1 MTQHTSHTTSH
12 SATTRYGEA
21 FIGLCLL
28 GLCAWAALSGAQQS
42 QNDITAGTS
51 VAAMTQVLGRPTDNS
66 MIVSVLSPTDQEVY
80 AEYGPSPAN
89 YTSKTG
95 ITPAKARVPVELSM
109 DKLKANT
116 RYYYRL
122 RYKAA
127 DASAFDSA
135 KEYSFQTQR
144 TPGSTFVFAVQADS
158 HPERKNMFDPELY
171 KRTMANVRKDQ
182 PDFYITLGDD
192 FSIDQLGGMAPLS
205 PQIVSQVYINQRPYL
220 GQDGAATPIFL
231 VNGNHEQAAKYLLNG
246 TANSPAVWAGKARN
260 TYFPQPTV
268 GDGKFYTGD
277 MEPVQHVGMLN
288 DYYAW
293 TWGDALFIT
302 LDPYWHSDAVV
313 DNALG
318 ESGPAGTG
326 APAADGMAG
335 MDAGMEAAAPATG
348 MGMETVAAPTTVATN
363 YSAMGARDIWDI
375 THGEAQ
381 YRWLEKTLKESK
393 AKYKF
398 IFAHHVLGTGRGG
411 VDMLDQ
417 GEWGGRNLDGVWE
430 FDKKRPGW
438 SLPIHQLMVKY
449 KVSAFFQGHDH
460 IFVRQDQDGIVYQET
475 PNPANPFYE
484 DAVSWRGAYKTGDY
498 LPASGHL
505 RVTVTPQE
513 AKVDYVRSWMPKD
526 ENATRKQGDVAFS
539 YSIKPNKTN

>member
-1 MTQHTSHTTSH
+1 MNKLTSRDSTRNI
-12 SATTRYGEA
+12 AATRYGEA
-21 FIGLCLL
+21 LIGLSLL

-42 QNDITAGTS
+42 QNDITAGTT
-51 VAAMTQVLGRPTDNS
+51 VAAMTQVLGRPTDS
-66 MIVSVLSPTDQEVY
+66 SIIVSALSPNDQEIY
-80 AEYGPSPAN
+80 AEYGTSPAN
-89 YTSKTG
+89 YTGKTG
-95 ITPAKARVPVELSM
+95 ITTAKARVPVELSI

-122 RYKAA
+122 RYKQAGS
-127 DASAFDSA
+127 SAYLTGT
-135 KEYSFQTQR
+135 EYSFQTQR
-144 TPGSTFVFAVQADS
+144 PPGSAFVFAVQADS
-158 HPERKNMFDPELY
+158 HPERKNMFDAELY

-260 TYFPQPTV
+260 TYFPQPTI

-277 MEPVQHVGMLN
+277 KEPVEHVGMLN

-318 ESGPAGTG
+318 ESGPSGTG
-326 APAADGMAG
+326 APVADGMAG
-335 MDAGMEAAAPATG
+335 MDAAVPVTGMAGIEAVAATSAAPNYSG
-348 MGMETVAAPTTVATN
+348 MG
-363 YSAMGARDIWDI
+363 SRDIWDI

-417 GEWGGRNLDGVWE
+417 GEWGGKNLQGVWE

-449 KVSAFFQGHDH
+449 NVSAFFQGHDH
-460 IFVRQDQDGIVYQET
+460 IFVRQEQDGIIYQET
-475 PNPANPFYE
+475 PNPANPNYE
-484 DAVSWRGAYKTGDY
+484 DANSWRSAYKTGDY

-505 RVTVTPQE
+505 RVTVSPQN

-526 ENATRKQGDVAFS
+526 ETSEHKQGEVAFS
-539 YSIKPNKTN
+539 YTIKPSKVTP